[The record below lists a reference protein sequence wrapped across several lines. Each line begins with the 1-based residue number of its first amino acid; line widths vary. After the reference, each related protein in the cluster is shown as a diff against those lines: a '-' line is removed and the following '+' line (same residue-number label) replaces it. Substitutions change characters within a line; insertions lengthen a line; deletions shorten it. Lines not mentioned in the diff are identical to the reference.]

1 MMNTS
6 SLLHLAARRNPMALT
21 RLAAITSQQNTGLV
35 STPQRN
41 FRQVKNL
48 HEIVWTA
55 QAELTQRTAKYL
67 ERTDKVYK
75 PSHTLEFN
83 RDGELLL
90 YSCDN
95 VKNSTVYLKYP
106 YVMYDAMI
114 PLAFYAF
121 FVNPFGWSWQ
131 VTSFL
136 LYGFSAFGWLP
147 HVLYWKHLE
156 KKIHK
161 LFLLRGGKY
170 VRIWTQNPLGDRF
183 YSWAHICEFNLL
195 TENYEDF
202 AEPVEE
208 EQILTKAGQLKYE
221 VQVQL
226 DNYVD
231 HAIMVQDE
239 IIYFMKEGTVHQPE
253 VFEMVVKGY
262 NIDTSDFVV
271 NTDHSIRFNEPNH
284 NH

>member
-1 MMNTS
+1 M
-6 SLLHLAARRNPMALT
+6 
-21 RLAAITSQQNTGLV
+21 
-35 STPQRN
+35 
-41 FRQVKNL
+41 KNL

-75 PSHTLEFN
+75 PSQTLEFN
-83 RDGELLL
+83 RDGELLI

-114 PLAFYAF
+114 PLAYYLF
-121 FVNPFGWSWQ
+121 FVNPFSWSWQ
-131 VTSFL
+131 FL
-136 LYGFSAFGWLP
+136 SVLFYGANAVGWLP

-161 LFLLRGGKY
+161 LYLLRGGKY
-170 VRIWTQNPLGDRF
+170 VRIWTQNPMGDRF

-202 AEPVEE
+202 AEPVEDE
-208 EQILTKAGQLKYE
+208 KFLNKTGQLKYE
-221 VQVQL
+221 LQVQL

-231 HAIMVQDE
+231 HAVMVQDE
-239 IIYFMKEGTVHQPE
+239 TIYFMKEGTVHQPE
-253 VFEMVVKGY
+253 VFEWVMKGY
-262 NIDTSDFVV
+262 NIDTSDFTI
-271 NTDHSIRFNEPNH
+271 NTDHSVRFNEPNH
-284 NH
+284 NN